1 MNTPVTSSSAS
12 AYGAFSQR
20 HQKHRVVFTD
30 SVIHPFLKGRFFRRH
45 EVVVANDVVDF
56 HPAWKLPGPLYA
68 ENSFFSV
75 RRFVALLELGELLL
89 RASHVRLVRAAELK
103 ELPLPTKV

>member
-1 MNTPVTSSSAS
+1 MPVNLSSAS
-12 AYGAFSQR
+12 VRRILAQR
-20 HQKHRVVFTD
+20 HEKNRIVFAD
-30 SVIHPFLKGRFFRRH
+30 SVIHPLLQRRSFRRH
-45 EVVVANDVVDF
+45 EIVVANDVVDF
-56 HPAWKLPGPLYA
+56 HPAWKLPGLLYA

-89 RASHVRLVRAAELK
+89 RVGDVGLVPAAELK